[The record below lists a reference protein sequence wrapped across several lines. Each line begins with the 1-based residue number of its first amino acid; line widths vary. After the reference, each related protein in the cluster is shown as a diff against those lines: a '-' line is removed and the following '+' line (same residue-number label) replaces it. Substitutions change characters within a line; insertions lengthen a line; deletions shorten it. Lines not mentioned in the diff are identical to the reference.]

1 MGSMPRGPRIGSKTN
16 QPECLAFPEPIAPHP
31 YNTENARERALDF
44 EEFKDCSLIYLN
56 ASEIHGEFLKGK
68 NLKKEKQK
76 IRVVCEFIRYY
87 EQKRNIKVISTKSI
101 SVSFCVD
108 YIVYCIK
115 RFKSPTIRIRFCWR
129 LLRTIGVSSDIIP
142 PNPTR
147 QTVVDAREELDA
159 QSARNFL
166 NRAKQEARVI
176 IDRFHQAKEMNA
188 RGSDPRRAAGAR
200 LGAWDQLE
208 NRLWVCRELLGLQ
221 ARTESDLM
229 EVGHRNIIR
238 SMEKRSGAM
247 VIDPVRG
254 AVQQTGLLAHFRFYH
269 PSVADLAPFIA
280 LLLIRANVNL
290 QTVADLQASS
300 TWWKPYARAFSHEE
314 EPERWVSIILPKL
327 RGAQGG
333 RRKRRDGMKVGKVA
347 VKSPAMI
354 SIPSLKRPWSHPF
367 QILTF
372 IQEMTQPLR
381 NEIKRRIDELTS
393 KADCS
398 ERERRELDRLHFIKD
413 DMLVYRSEQEVTSLK
428 FVTREQQV
436 TPRPL
441 VEVFKRYGLTAGVKQ
456 LRDAGLQFGFRV
468 SGNNLL
474 ILHLLARHS
483 SRETAAAYA
492 RRREFF
498 RRSEE
503 LLIAIFEKS
512 VALVRSSSY
521 SIANLRA
528 ALRSSGLE
536 DWQITNILNPNNRSR
551 YGNRCGGPN
560 SPPEPFNKGTPPG
573 QLCRSQDCI
582 DGCPLARFLPDALTF
597 LVRIWS
603 SIKQQLSDVGI
614 AAAFDNSLQHRLQ
627 RLERILD
634 KYPRQDVFA
643 EKKKLATDE
652 GGNE

>member
-1 MGSMPRGPRIGSKTN
+1 MVSVPRGPRIGSKAN
-16 QPECLAFPEPIAPHP
+16 QPECLSFPEPIASHP
-31 YNTENARERALDF
+31 YNTNNAREQGLDF
-44 EEFKDCSLIYLN
+44 EEFADCSLIYMN
-56 ASEIHGEFLKGK
+56 ANAIHAEFLKGK
-68 NLKKEKQK
+68 SLKKEKRK
-76 IRVVCEFIRYY
+76 IRVVHDFIKYY
-87 EQKRNIKVISTKSI
+87 EQKNNITVASNMNI

-115 RFKSPTIRIRFCWR
+115 RFKSPAIQIRFCWR
-129 LLRTIGVSSDIIP
+129 LLRLIGVSSDIIP
-142 PNPTR
+142 PNPTKDP
-147 QTVVDAREELDA
+147 VIEAREELDA
-159 QSARNFL
+159 QSARIFL

-176 IDRFHQAKEMNA
+176 IDRFHQAEEMNSKG
-188 RGSDPRRAAGAR
+188 RDPRLAAGAR

-221 ARTESDLM
+221 ARTEKDLI
-229 EVGHRNIIR
+229 EVGQRNIIR
-238 SMEKRSGAM
+238 SMEKRSGAV

-254 AVQQTGLLAHFRFYH
+254 AVQQTGLLAHLRFYH

-290 QTVADLQASS
+290 QTIADLQASS
-300 TWWKPYARAFSHEE
+300 RWWEPYAHAFSHDK

-333 RRKRRDGMKVGKVA
+333 RRKRPDGTMAGKVD
-347 VKSPAMI
+347 VKSPARI
-354 SIPSLKRPWSHPF
+354 KIPSLKRPWSHPF
-367 QILTF
+367 QVLTF
-372 IQEMTQPLR
+372 LQNMTQPLR
-381 NEIKRRIDELTS
+381 IEIKRRIDELS
-393 KADCS
+393 GKADCS
-398 ERERRELDRLHFIKD
+398 EQERRELDRLQFIKD
-413 DMLVYRSEQEVTSLK
+413 DMFVYRSEQEITSLK
-428 FVTREQQV
+428 FVTREQQR

-441 VEVFKRYGLTAGVKQ
+441 VEVLKRYGLTAGVKQ
-456 LRDAGLQFGFRV
+456 LRDVGLQFGFRA

-503 LLIAIFEKS
+503 LFIAIFEKS

-521 SIANLRA
+521 SIANLKA

-536 DWQITNILNPNNRSR
+536 DWQIANILNPDNRSR
-551 YGNRCGGPN
+551 YGNQCGGPN

-582 DGCPLARFLPDALTF
+582 DGCPLARFLPDALPF
-597 LVRIWS
+597 LVKQWN
-603 SIKQQLSDVGI
+603 SIKQQLSNVGI

-634 KYPRQDVFA
+634 KYPRQAVFA
-643 EKKKLATDE
+643 EKKKLATEE
-652 GGNE
+652 GGSG